1 MAEPDRDNQTDA
13 EPRIPESLSA
23 DLVEVYGTSVE
34 APPEVDDRVLAMAHE
49 QLARRPLR
57 GPFRGQFHI
66 RGRGRGSFR
75 GWRWAIPGVAVGT
88 GLAAAAAVAM
98 LLWAGPVRE
107 DIDRNGRVDILD
119 AFALARKVEA
129 KSPAE
134 PDWDVNR
141 DGVVDAADVDAIA
154 MKAVALGER
163 PSS

>member
-1 MAEPDRDNQTDA
+1 MAESDRDNQMNA
-13 EPRIPESLSA
+13 EPQIPESLSD
-23 DLVEVYGTSVE
+23 DLVEAYGSSVDV
-34 APPEVDDRVLAMAHE
+34 PRKVDDHVLAIARK

-57 GPFRGQFHI
+57 GPFRGQF
-66 RGRGRGSFR
+66 RGRGSIR
-75 GWRWAIPGVAVGT
+75 GWRWAIPGVAAGA

-98 LLWAGPVRE
+98 LLWAGPVGE

-134 PDWDVNR
+134 PGWDVNR
-141 DGVVDAADVDAIA
+141 DGAVDTGDVDAIA
-154 MKAVALGER
+154 MKAVALTER

>member
-1 MAEPDRDNQTDA
+1 MVGPDRDKQVDA
-13 EPRIPESLSA
+13 GPRIPESLSA
-23 DLVEVYGTSVE
+23 DLAEAFGTTVDV
-34 APPEVDDRVLAMAHE
+34 PQEVDDRVLAIAHE

-57 GPFRGQFHI
+57 GHFRA
-66 RGRGRGSFR
+66 
-75 GWRWAIPGVAVGT
+75 WRWALPGAAVGA

-98 LLWAGPVRE
+98 LLWTGPVRG

-129 KSPAE
+129 SSPAD
-134 PDWDVNR
+134 PDWDINR

-154 MKAVALGER
+154 MKAVALTER